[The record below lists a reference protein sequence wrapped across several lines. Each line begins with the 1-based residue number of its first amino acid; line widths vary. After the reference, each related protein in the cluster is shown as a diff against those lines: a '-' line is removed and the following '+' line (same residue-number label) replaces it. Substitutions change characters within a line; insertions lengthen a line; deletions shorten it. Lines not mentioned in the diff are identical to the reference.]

1 MHKLITHFILQC
13 KYFFYNFLI
22 RGNFTTGGH
31 LIIISVE
38 MKIEK
43 VNENQIRCT
52 LTKQDLADRQINLRE
67 LAYGSEKAKGLFHDM
82 IQQAN
87 YEFGFDVSDN
97 PLMVEAIPLSSESL
111 VLLITKVEYPEEL
124 DTRFSQF
131 TEAGDEELFSNT
143 GAVGNV
149 ERKGADDILELFQKI
164 REAKASPESENAQQT
179 EAPEEVPEV
188 PADLTKMFEFTTID
202 QVERLAHVLVNYYN
216 GRNDL
221 FKNEKKNRFY
231 LVIHKDD
238 HTPEEFNKVCNIICE
253 YAQQKNYNPAVG
265 AYFAEHGNK
274 ITGPQALQVF
284 ASL

>member
-1 MHKLITHFILQC
+1 MPA
-13 KYFFYNFLI
+13 
-22 RGNFTTGGH
+22 NFTTKNH
-31 LIIISVE
+31 LIIISVQFTRDFQGKDVIV

>member
-1 MHKLITHFILQC
+1 
-13 KYFFYNFLI
+13 
-22 RGNFTTGGH
+22 
-31 LIIISVE
+31 

-131 TEAGDEELFSNT
+131 TEAGDEELF
-143 GAVGNV
+143 
-149 ERKGADDILELFQKI
+149 QI
-164 REAKASPESENAQQT
+164 REQSEMWNAKAQMIFWNFSRKYVKQKPLRR
-179 EAPEEVPEV
+179 V
-188 PADLTKMFEFTTID
+188 KMHSR
-202 QVERLAHVLVNYYN
+202 QRH
-216 GRNDL
+216 R
-221 FKNEKKNRFY
+221 KKYRKY
-231 LVIHKDD
+231 RQI
-238 HTPEEFNKVCNIICE
+238 
-253 YAQQKNYNPAVG
+253 
-265 AYFAEHGNK
+265 
-274 ITGPQALQVF
+274 
-284 ASL
+284 

>member
-1 MHKLITHFILQC
+1 
-13 KYFFYNFLI
+13 
-22 RGNFTTGGH
+22 
-31 LIIISVE
+31 

-131 TEAGDEELFSNT
+131 TEAGDEELFSN
-143 GAVGNV
+143 AH
-149 ERKGADDILELFQKI
+149 Q
-164 REAKASPESENAQQT
+164 SQT
-179 EAPEEVPEV
+179 
-188 PADLTKMFEFTTID
+188 D
-202 QVERLAHVLVNYYN
+202 
-216 GRNDL
+216 
-221 FKNEKKNRFY
+221 
-231 LVIHKDD
+231 
-238 HTPEEFNKVCNIICE
+238 
-253 YAQQKNYNPAVG
+253 
-265 AYFAEHGNK
+265 
-274 ITGPQALQVF
+274 
-284 ASL
+284 